1 MPMDPEYHR
10 GLTCRVNSEEAPA
23 EQVEGLDG
31 DGVDGAWGVLG
42 GEEGEAGVH
51 TSRSVLHHQAGCSG
65 VESGAVNL
73 RFSVVA
79 EDRGRP

>member
-1 MPMDPEYHR
+1 
-10 GLTCRVNSEEAPA
+10 
-23 EQVEGLDG
+23 
-31 DGVDGAWGVLG
+31 VDGAWGVLG